1 MANTNQTNSTSK
13 AQQAEHDVK
22 QDIQQGNPLTDTPP
36 EFTVNNR
43 GNNNQDKG
51 DNTQGADS
59 NAAPD
64 STDAGY
70 DETVANDPVGG
81 FEEADMD
88 DLIEADRENTPDG
101 IPTLTPSPT
110 ARSDEDPSALEESNI
125 AGEAPTQNV

>member
-1 MANTNQTNSTSK
+1 MTNSTDK
-13 AQQAEHDVK
+13 AQQDAK
-22 QDIQQGNPLTDTPP
+22 QDIRQDSIGGNENPLTDTPP
-36 EFTVNNR
+36 EFSVNNR
-43 GNNNQDKG
+43 DNSEQQDA
-51 DNTQGADS
+51 NRGAND
-59 NAAPD
+59 APD

-70 DETVANDPVGG
+70 DETVANDPIGG

-125 AGEAPTQNV
+125 AGEAPTQNI